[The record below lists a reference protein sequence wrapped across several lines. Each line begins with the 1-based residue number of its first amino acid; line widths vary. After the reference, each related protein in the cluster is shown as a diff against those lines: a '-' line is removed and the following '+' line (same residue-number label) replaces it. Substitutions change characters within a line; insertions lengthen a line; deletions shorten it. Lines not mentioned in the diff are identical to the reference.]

1 MKSEPLSLEH
11 QSLQGLVICPA
22 SLSTYPYALITPNFR
37 YLSKR
42 TSVYTWQSANPSLV
56 EGERKKKF
64 MQTKHVN
71 TTWSTW
77 PEALPT
83 VSWGAV
89 ILGSLPHL
97 GAWDKREVRTQH
109 QKELRLPGQRVKNKS
124 VWFWF
129 CLFDFLLLF
138 VKQKI
143 KIKRVT
149 REVSLSLKC
158 LQKKK
163 TSTTIL

>member
-1 MKSEPLSLEH
+1 MVSLSSLSDKPIYISHCGWGGGLSKFTSYALSQPSLKFINPSPSLACRMKPEPLSLEH
-11 QSLQGLVICPA
+11 KSLQDLAICPA

-37 YLSKR
+37 CLSKR
-42 TSVYTWQSANPSLV
+42 TSFYTWQSANPSLV

-97 GAWDKREVRTQH
+97 G
-109 QKELRLPGQRVKNKS
+109 RL
-124 VWFWF
+124 
-129 CLFDFLLLF
+129 
-138 VKQKI
+138 
-143 KIKRVT
+143 
-149 REVSLSLKC
+149 
-158 LQKKK
+158 
-163 TSTTIL
+163 